1 MEGYREDLPAFHQRP
16 ICVDPANGEWFDS
29 NDPYRGKPWAKIPR
43 GSAADADRAV
53 KAANEAMWR
62 GPWSKMTAS
71 ARGKAM
77 RKLGDL
83 VAANA
88 ERLAEIEVR
97 DNGKLM
103 AEMLGQLRYH
113 PEWWWY
119 FGGLVDKLEGG
130 LVPIDKADTFAY
142 TMHEPV
148 GVVAALTAWNCRS
161 CSWPG
166 NAQRRLPPVAPSSS
180 SRRNSPPQARWNSRR

>member
-1 MEGYREDLPAFHQRP
+1 MLTPPTARTSIPTIP
-16 ICVDPANGEWFDS
+16 IAPSPGRSFPC
-29 NDPYRGKPWAKIPR
+29 
-43 GSAADADRAV
+43 GSAADVDAAV

-71 ARGKAM
+71 ARGKVM

-142 TMHEPV
+142 TTHEPV
-148 GVVAALTAWNCRS
+148 GVVAALTAWES
-161 CSWPG
+161 P
-166 NAQRRLPPVAPSSS
+166 LLFVAWKC
-180 SRRNSPPQARWNSRR
+180 AAALAD

>member
-1 MEGYREDLPAFHQRP
+1 MKTYQLYINGSY
-16 ICVDPANGEWFDS
+16 VDPANGQWFDS
-29 NDPYRGKPWAKIPR
+29 IDPYRGEPWAKIPR

-62 GPWSKMTAS
+62 GPWAKMTAS

-130 LVPIDKADTFAY
+130 LVPIDKPETFAY
-142 TMHEPV
+142 TTH
-148 GVVAALTAWNCRS
+148 
-161 CSWPG
+161 
-166 NAQRRLPPVAPSSS
+166 
-180 SRRNSPPQARWNSRR
+180 

>member
-1 MEGYREDLPAFHQRP
+1 MKTYQLYINGQY
-16 ICVDPANGEWFDS
+16 VDPANAEWFDS
-29 NDPYRGKPWAKIPR
+29 VDPYQGKPWAKIPR
-43 GSAADADRAV
+43 GSAADADKAV

-62 GPWSKMTAS
+62 GPWAKMTAS
-71 ARGKAM
+71 ARGKVM

-113 PEWWWY
+113 AEW
-119 FGGLVDKLEGG
+119 LSL
-130 LVPIDKADTFAY
+130 I
-142 TMHEPV
+142 HI
-148 GVVAALTAWNCRS
+148 
-161 CSWPG
+161 
-166 NAQRRLPPVAPSSS
+166 
-180 SRRNSPPQARWNSRR
+180 

>member
-1 MEGYREDLPAFHQRP
+1 
-16 ICVDPANGEWFDS
+16 VDPANGEWFDS
-29 NDPYRGKPWAKIPR
+29 IDPYRGEPWARIPR
-43 GSAADADRAV
+43 GSAADADKAV

-71 ARGKAM
+71 ARGKVM

-88 ERLAEIEVR
+88 ERLAEIEGR

-113 PEWWWY
+113 PEWWARLRCHREWWCY
-119 FGGLVDKLEGG
+119 LAGLVDRLEGG
-130 LVPIDKADTFAY
+130 WVPIDKPDTFAS
-142 TMHEPV
+142 TPHEPV
-148 GVVAALTAWNCRS
+148 GVV
-161 CSWPG
+161 
-166 NAQRRLPPVAPSSS
+166 VA
-180 SRRNSPPQARWNSRR
+180 